1 LKQNKKHKIL
11 LGFSEVAGY
20 QANLFEGLISQNY
33 IVGYINNDNMK
44 FDYKINQS
52 RNHPRLNKYNSF
64 CKRAINNPTL
74 VNKVSFVL
82 YTTFILFF
90 VAIYYDVFII
100 NKFSLLYQFDIKL
113 LKFFDKKIIFIS
125 LGSDTRPPY
134 LNGKYKDDERNQ
146 EFNLS
151 KILRAT
157 KKIRNKV
164 EFVEKNV
171 DIFINYPQHGHFNSK
186 PFINGM
192 YIGFPTNNR
201 EDQVITITK
210 TNSKL
215 KILHAPSRPRSK
227 GSIFIKEIVKS
238 LQQEGLNIELVEL
251 TNVSNDK
258 VIDLLKKCD
267 IVFDE
272 VYSDMPLGGLGT
284 EAAQFSKPVI
294 VGGYY
299 SNFFKEYD
307 SKIIPPS
314 IYVHPDELKSNLKN
328 LCLDKDKRIQ
338 TGKDLNI
345 FVNSMWSCKVVAK
358 RYLDL
363 INNQYDNK
371 WIFEPKMISHFNGWG
386 LSEAE
391 MLENLK
397 KIIKKPGEALNFGI
411 SNLEVL
417 KKLKKLII

>member
-1 LKQNKKHKIL
+1 MKQNKTHKIL

-20 QANLFEGLISQNY
+20 QANLFEGLISHNH
-33 IVGYINNDNMK
+33 IVGYINNDNVK
-44 FDYKINQS
+44 FDYKISQS

-64 CKRAINNPTL
+64 CKRAIENPTL
-74 VNKVSFVL
+74 VNKASFVL
-82 YTTFILFF
+82 YTIFILFF
-90 VAIYYDVFII
+90 VVIYYDVFII
-100 NKFSLLYQFDIKL
+100 NKFSLFYQLDIKL
-113 LKFFDKKIIFIS
+113 LKFFNKKIIFLS

-146 EFNLS
+146 ELNLS
-151 KILRAT
+151 KISSET

-164 EFVEKNV
+164 EFIEKNV

-192 YIGFPTNNR
+192 YIGFPTINT
-201 EDQVITITK
+201 EHQVITK
-210 TNSKL
+210 TNSIL
-215 KILHAPSRPRSK
+215 KILHAPSRPNAK
-227 GSIFIKEIVKS
+227 GSLFIKALIKS
-238 LQQEGLNIELVEL
+238 LQQEGLSIELIEL

-258 VIDLLKKCD
+258 VIDQIKKCD

-272 VYSDMPLGGLGT
+272 IYSDMPLGGLGT

-299 SNFFKEYD
+299 SSFFKEYD

-328 LCLDKDKRIQ
+328 LCLDKGKRVQI
-338 TGKDLNI
+338 GKDLNI
-345 FVNSMWSCKVVAK
+345 FVNSIWNYKVVAK

-371 WIFEPKMISHFNGWG
+371 WIFDPKMISYFNGWG
-386 LSEAE
+386 LNEAE
-391 MLENLK
+391 MIENIK
-397 KIIKKPGEALNFGI
+397 KITNQQGGTLNLGF
-411 SNLEVL
+411 SNFEVIE
-417 KKLKKLII
+417 KLKRQII